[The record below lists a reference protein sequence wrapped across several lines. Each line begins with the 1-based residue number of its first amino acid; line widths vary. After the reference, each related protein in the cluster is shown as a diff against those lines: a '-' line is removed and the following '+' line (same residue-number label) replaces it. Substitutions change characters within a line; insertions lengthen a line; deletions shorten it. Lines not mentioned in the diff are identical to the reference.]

1 MNGRRRD
8 SVYVPTKERILRA
21 ALRLFSVKGFRG
33 TTMKDIA
40 RDAEITEG
48 AIYRHFRSKEEIVE
62 HLLERVSGE
71 IRGIVMRKVLPKGSI
86 TDKAG
91 ALVESLLDYA
101 LEHPDCFRFLIVYHI
116 LGGDEE
122 RKRLPGEL
130 LLDIFRRAHEEGE
143 LGLHPEVA
151 FSLVTGSVERIFV
164 LRELGMVRA
173 PREVL
178 ARELKRAVERALS

>member
-1 MNGRRRD
+1 MNGKRGD
-8 SVYVPTKERILRA
+8 PVYVPTKERILRA
-21 ALRLFSVKGFRG
+21 ALKLFSVKGLKG

-62 HLLERVSGE
+62 HLLKRVSGE
-71 IRGIVMRKVLPKGSI
+71 IREMVMREVLPERNI
-86 TDKAG
+86 IDRAKAF
-91 ALVESLLDYA
+91 VEALLDYA

-116 LGGDEE
+116 LRGEEE
-122 RKRLPGEL
+122 RKKLPGEL
-130 LLDIFRRAHEEGE
+130 LLDIFRKAHENGE

-151 FSLVTGSVERIFV
+151 FSLATGPVERIFV

-173 PREVL
+173 PRKVL
-178 ARELKRAVERALS
+178 VRELKKAVEKALS